1 MNTSDIQWG
10 NPGALT
16 WLIVVAGVAL
26 LFGYAGISR
35 RIAWRRFLGTGPA
48 NRFANPSKW
57 NRPVRSFLLLTAL
70 VLMVGA
76 LSDLRWGKAW
86 EEVPQ
91 RGIEAVFVLDVSRS
105 MLAEDV
111 SPNRLGRA
119 KQQIKDM
126 VDEMPGDR
134 VGLVVFAGETR
145 QTLPLTRHVEDFK
158 QTLDSVGLHS
168 VRRGGSRLGDA
179 IRVASDAFL
188 DKTTDHKAMVILTD
202 GEDQESDPVSEAKRA
217 HEEKGIRI
225 FTIGLGDMD
234 EGSRIPDVDPELPR
248 RQSGRYVKHR
258 GQTVISKMNGAILKE
273 VATQSDGAYIPAG
286 TKRVDMSDVV
296 HGYISNVDKTDLQ
309 TATINT
315 FIPRFHWFLIPTM
328 LLLAFEV
335 LLRGWPNKQS
345 VAEDETPVR
354 SAEPLFRNAAKVAL
368 VLLAGTLNWSGT
380 LRAQDA
386 LRSHGGPMSPVD
398 RVGREQF
405 NQGVEHFESRE
416 LDAAEQL
423 FAEAASSLD
432 TSLALRA
439 RYNLGNCQYSR
450 ALAGMQIE
458 PAAAKEAL
466 DAAIANF
473 RSAIQV
479 ARSMDHAAESS
490 DDSVVDVVRRARTNL
505 ELALRLKQELER
517 QEEQQSGQS
526 EDGASE
532 EESKPSEENSSE
544 DQQDQNGEDQ
554 SASGDQNESESPSD
568 GGESQESDSQE
579 SSAGEKQEDEQQGGE
594 DGNESESEESGQN
607 SAQSGTDSNQMPEQ
621 DSPQDGADDAESSA
635 DESTGAAPE
644 GQLQSQSEGSDESEI
659 QEGEGGAMTQQMM
672 PQSMTREE
680 ALKMLQA
687 VRDRDM
693 LRRFGRE
700 QRERSRQIPVE
711 RDW

>member
-1 MNTSDIQWG
+1 M
-10 NPGALT
+10 T

-26 LFGYAGISR
+26 LVGYAGISR
-35 RIAWRRFLGTGPA
+35 RIAWRRFLGTGLA
-48 NRFANPSKW
+48 DRFANPSKW
-57 NRPVRSFLLLTAL
+57 NRPVRSFLLLAAL

-158 QTLDSVGLHS
+158 QTLDSVGIHS

-217 HEEKGIRI
+217 HEEQGIRI

-315 FIPRFHWFLIPTM
+315 YIPRFHWFLIPAM

-345 VAEDETPVR
+345 VAVDETPVR
-354 SAEPLFRNAAKVAL
+354 SVEPLSRNAAKVAL
-368 VLLAGTLNWSGT
+368 VLLAGTLNWGGVIH
-380 LRAQDA
+380 AQDDW
-386 LRSHGGPMSPVD
+386 RSRVGTITPVD
-398 RVGREQF
+398 RVGRERF
-405 NQGVEHFESRE
+405 NKGVEHFESQE
-416 LDAAEQL
+416 LAAAEQL
-423 FAEAASSLD
+423 FTEAASSLD

-450 ALAGMQIE
+450 ALTGMQIE
-458 PAAAKEAL
+458 PAAAQESL

-479 ARSMDHAAESS
+479 ARSKDDAAESN
-490 DDSVVDVVRRARTNL
+490 DNSVVDVMRRARTNL
-505 ELALRLKQELER
+505 ELALRLKQEMKR
-517 QEEQQSGQS
+517 QEESQSGQS

-532 EESKPSEENSSE
+532 EESKPSEDNSSE
-544 DQQDQNGEDQ
+544 DQQNQDGEKQ
-554 SASGDQNESESPSD
+554 SASGDQNESESASD
-568 GGESQESDSQE
+568 GGESQKNDSQE
-579 SSAGEKQEDEQQGGE
+579 SSAGEQQEDQQQNGD
-594 DGNESESEESGQN
+594 DGNESESAESEQASSQAG
-607 SAQSGTDSNQMPEQ
+607 DDPNQMPEE
-621 DSPQDGADDAESSA
+621 DPPENESTDDESSA
-635 DESTGAAPE
+635 DDSDGAAPK
-644 GQLQSQSEGSDESEI
+644 GQLQSQSEGTDESEF
-659 QEGEGGAMTQQMM
+659 QEGEKSAMTQQLMQ
-672 PQSMTREE
+672 QSMTREE

>member
-1 MNTSDIQWG
+1 MNMSDIQWG
-10 NPGALT
+10 NPEALA
-16 WLIVVAGVAL
+16 WLIVVVGIAL
-26 LFGYAGISR
+26 VIGYAGITR
-35 RIAWRRFLGTGPA
+35 RIAWRRFLGTGLA
-48 NRFANPSKW
+48 NRSANPSRW
-57 NRPVRSFLLLTAL
+57 NRPVRSFLLLAAL
-70 VLMVGA
+70 VSMVGA

-158 QTLDSVGLHS
+158 QTLDSVGIHS

-217 HEEKGIRI
+217 YEEQGIRI

-234 EGSRIPDVDPELPR
+234 EGSRIPNVDPELPR
-248 RQSGRYVKHR
+248 RQSGRYVKHK

-315 FIPRFHWFLIPTM
+315 YIPRFHWFLIPAILM
-328 LLLAFEV
+328 LVLDV
-335 LLRGWPNKQS
+335 LLRGWPDKQS
-345 VAEDETPVR
+345 VGEDDVPVR
-354 SAEPLFRNAAKVAL
+354 SIEPLHKNVAKVAL
-368 VLLAGTLNWSGT
+368 VLLAGTLNWGGVIH
-380 LRAQDA
+380 AQDDW
-386 LRSHGGPMSPVD
+386 RSRVGTITPVD
-398 RVGREQF
+398 RTGREQF
-405 NQGVEHFESRE
+405 NEGVEHFESRE
-416 LDAAEQL
+416 LEAAEQI
-423 FAEAASSLD
+423 FADAASSLD
-432 TSLALRA
+432 TALALRA
-439 RYNLGNCQYSR
+439 RYNLGNCQYLR
-450 ALAGMQIE
+450 ALAGMQVE

-466 DAAIANF
+466 DAAIANY

-479 ARSMDHAAESS
+479 ARSMDDAAKSNE
-490 DDSVVDVVRRARTNL
+490 DSVGDVVRRARTNL
-505 ELALRLKQELER
+505 ELALRLKQEMER
-517 QEEQQSGQS
+517 QEESQSAQS
-526 EDGASE
+526 ED
-532 EESKPSEENSSE
+532 ESSKDEAKPSEDNSSE
-544 DQQDQNGEDQ
+544 NQQDQNGEEQ
-554 SASGDQNESESPSD
+554 SASGDQNESESASD
-568 GGESQESDSQE
+568 GAESQENDSQE
-579 SSAGEKQEDEQQGGE
+579 SSAGEQQENQQQNGD
-594 DGNESESEESGQN
+594 DGNESESAESEQA
-607 SAQSGTDSNQMPEQ
+607 SAQSGDDPNQMPEE
-621 DSPQDGADDAESSA
+621 DSTQ
-635 DESTGAAPE
+635 DESTDGETSADDSNGAAPE
-644 GQLQSQSEGSDESEI
+644 GQLQSQSEGTDESEF
-659 QEGEGGAMTQQMM
+659 QEGEKNAMTQQLMQ
-672 PQSMTREE
+672 QSMTREE